1 MGRPLVAAPT
11 GELRS
16 QVRVS
21 GGLGG
26 GAGEGGEAEASGP
39 AGDEGVD
46 GPGALREPAFSRFPA
61 GSGGCRRAWRVGC
74 GCVLRPP
81 GGGAAWRPV
90 LCRGRSRPRGQ
101 EAAPVN
107 ARRRAVPAVEAAVWY
122 VRGLW
127 LPGLPGSGFPSA
139 RTPGVSAAGGR
150 ASEGADARVPGWWGG
165 GGRQGRL
172 GPRERE
178 HEATLRPPRER
189 PTCVGPPSV
198 AASERS
204 SLGRSRR
211 RPK

>member
-46 GPGALREPAFSRFPA
+46 GPGALQEPAFSRFPA

-74 GCVLRPP
+74 GCVFRPP

-90 LCRGRSRPRGQ
+90 LCGGRSRPRGQ

-122 VRGLW
+122 ARALAAW
-127 LPGLPGSGFPSA
+127 PPGFGVPLGAYPG
-139 RTPGVSAAGGR
+139 RERGGR
-150 ASEGADARVPGWWGG
+150 AGERGKERARESPSG
-165 GGRQGRL
+165 GGRGAPGSA
-172 GPRERE
+172 GPTGARARGS
-178 HEATLRPPRER
+178 APPT
-189 PTCVGPPSV
+189 P
-198 AASERS
+198 
-204 SLGRSRR
+204 
-211 RPK
+211 